1 MARRHAM
8 PVGNPFKGPRYEQ
21 LRVDADA
28 ELIEIAGSPR
38 SPRSP
43 RSRRKSPTASALPAE
58 ARAPPSP
65 SKAKGSPSPA
75 AGGGAFRTPEE
86 ETLGAAGAGAK
97 ICGSDRSMLAQF
109 AETLG
114 PRRPG
119 PDSRACE
126 RVRSNGRAR
135 LVVCFVA
142 IGAAVGYLSGT
153 LRIDWREHLATE
165 MIREYFGY
173 ALYGLKAS
181 KVDNP
186 DERVTAAVEQLSD
199 AVVGMVIDASLAWIK
214 VLGAK
219 KATKDADLRHA
230 LVRARQY
237 AEEIVLY
244 RGTEREKRT
253 ILKHLDE
260 TIALS
265 HSKNVWS
272 AIMAS
277 YRNLVDWSSGI
288 GPACVVAPKYFRGDI
303 EFGAIAQVFIAY
315 GVVRGAFQILA
326 NNVRGV
332 AQITVCATRISRC
345 ATRSATRTSRASAPR
360 RRSGGTR
367 SRCRRRGRTRPRARP
382 CRRATCFAL
391 RDVAVTTP
399 DGGERLAAGVTLAVR
414 SGEALLLRG
423 PTGCGK
429 SSLLRVVAGLWTTA
443 TGDIDVPPVGRAV
456 FVPQR
461 SYMASGSLRR
471 QLTYPTFEA
480 APGSDKARAAADAS
494 LASALD
500 AVDLG
505 HLAAE
510 LDAVDDWTKRL
521 SLGEQ
526 QRLSIARALL
536 KRPALVFLD
545 ESTSSMDVATEQK
558 LYELARRTCRR
569 SSPSRTARR

>member
-1 MARRHAM
+1 
-8 PVGNPFKGPRYEQ
+8 VLLLGVLQTY
-21 LRVDADA
+21 LLTILSDW
-28 ELIEIAGSPR
+28 
-38 SPRSP
+38 
-43 RSRRKSPTASALPAE
+43 RSRMDTALQEKDE
-58 ARAPPSP
+58 AT
-65 SKAKGSPSPA
+65 
-75 AGGGAFRTPEE
+75 FN
-86 ETLGAAGAGAK
+86 
-97 ICGSDRSMLAQF
+97 LAMQM
-109 AETLG
+109 
-114 PRRPG
+114 
-119 PDSRACE
+119 
-126 RVRSNGRAR
+126 VAR

-214 VLGAK
+214 CLAFLVILYRIMPEVLYLTLVASTLDTFMMCYVLGPPLQVLGAK

-332 AQITVCATRISRC
+332 AQITVCATRISEMRD
-345 ATRSATRTSRASAPR
+345 AIRDANLARERSKETLRRNQIALPEARADAP
-360 RRSGGTR
+360 
-367 SRCRRRGRTRPRARP
+367 PREAVP
-382 CRRATCFAL
+382 PGYVLLAL

-443 TGDIDVPPVGRAV
+443 TGDIDVPPEGRAV

-480 APGSDKARAAADAS
+480 APASDKARAAADAS

-510 LDAVDDWTKRL
+510 LDAVDDWTTRL

-558 LYELARRTCRR
+558 LYELLQANVPTLVSVAHRPTVTKYHTHVLECVKYVRTHAPGDADTREWAFR
-569 SSPSRTARR
+569 ALAGDDFAKAANPGDLADQ

>member
-1 MARRHAM
+1 MDTALQEKDEATFNLAM
-8 PVGNPFKGPRYEQ
+8 QMV
-21 LRVDADA
+21 
-28 ELIEIAGSPR
+28 
-38 SPRSP
+38 
-43 RSRRKSPTASALPAE
+43 
-58 ARAPPSP
+58 
-65 SKAKGSPSPA
+65 
-75 AGGGAFRTPEE
+75 
-86 ETLGAAGAGAK
+86 
-97 ICGSDRSMLAQF
+97 
-109 AETLG
+109 
-114 PRRPG
+114 
-119 PDSRACE
+119 
-126 RVRSNGRAR
+126 AR

-214 VLGAK
+214 CLAFLVILYRIMPEVLYLTLVASTLDTFMMCYVLGPPLQVLGAK

-332 AQITVCATRISRC
+332 AQITVCATRISEMRD
-345 ATRSATRTSRASAPR
+345 AIRDANLARERSKETLRRNQIALPEARADAP
-360 RRSGGTR
+360 
-367 SRCRRRGRTRPRARP
+367 PREAVP
-382 CRRATCFAL
+382 PGYVLLAL

-443 TGDIDVPPVGRAV
+443 TGDIACP
-456 FVPQR
+456 
-461 SYMASGSLRR
+461 
-471 QLTYPTFEA
+471 LTYPTFEA

-510 LDAVDDWTKRL
+510 LDAVDDWTTRL

-545 ESTSSMDVATEQK
+545 ESTSSMDCVKYVRTHAPGDADTREWAFRA
-558 LYELARRTCRR
+558 LAGDDFAKAAN
-569 SSPSRTARR
+569 PGDLADQ